1 MCVSNP
7 PRPLASKRVDP
18 EQRGASLELRGA
30 SLELRGASIEPR
42 GASSLELR
50 VASIELR
57 GVSIELLG
65 ASLELRGVPQELL
78 GASLELSGASLELL
92 GASLELSWASLAD
105 LPVLLLLAAESQVGL
120 LDPMEVDTGR
130 VSVVQL
136 LVAPEG
142 QPLGERLAFGVDLV
156 VARSGHDAGVV
167 VDGRS
172 GFTRAPHPLRPLR
185 GEEDR
190 VILHQGADDVEEYVE
205 IIEVV

>member
-1 MCVSNP
+1 M
-7 PRPLASKRVDP
+7 ASKSVDP

-30 SLELRGASIEPR
+30 SLELLGASIEPR
-42 GASSLELR
+42 GASLELL

-120 LDPMEVDTGR
+120 LDPLEVDTGR
-130 VSVVQL
+130 VPVVQL

-156 VARSGHDAGVV
+156 VARSGHDAAVV

-185 GEEDR
+185 GAEDR